1 MLFGMRNPILPSP
14 DRPIPLP
21 DCILMDSWW
30 ADRRAELRG
39 GMRSELRLVVSEREE
54 GPDDRS
60 HQVARRT
67 D

>member
-1 MLFGMRNPILPSP
+1 MLLAMRNPIHPSP

-30 ADRRAELRG
+30 ADRRDELRE
-39 GMRSELRLVVSEREE
+39 RSGLVLRLMSQGEE
-54 GPDDRS
+54 GAHDRS
-60 HQVARRT
+60 HQREQRA